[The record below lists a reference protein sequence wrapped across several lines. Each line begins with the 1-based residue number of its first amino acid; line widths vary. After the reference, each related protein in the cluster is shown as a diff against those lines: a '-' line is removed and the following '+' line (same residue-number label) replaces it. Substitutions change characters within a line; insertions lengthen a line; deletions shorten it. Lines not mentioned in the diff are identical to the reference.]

1 MELKEQII
9 KDIKNNPVILYM
21 KDTHGKD
28 KYAVVF

>member
-9 KDIKNNPVILYM
+9 KDFKNNSGILYI